1 MKTKDP
7 TNSKNCFNSF
17 DIAHLFDYIRC
28 VLSVYTSYGE
38 AYIPLMYP
46 PSPPQTHTHSNIHIK
61 ALARATFI
69 SQHRSTFIYN
79 FYGVPSIFMF
89 INK

>member
-38 AYIPLMYP
+38 AYIPLMCP
-46 PSPPQTHTHSNIHIK
+46 PPLAPTNTHTLKHTHKGARPRHIYI
-61 ALARATFI
+61 AASFD
-69 SQHRSTFIYN
+69 IYL
-79 FYGVPSIFMF
+79 
-89 INK
+89 